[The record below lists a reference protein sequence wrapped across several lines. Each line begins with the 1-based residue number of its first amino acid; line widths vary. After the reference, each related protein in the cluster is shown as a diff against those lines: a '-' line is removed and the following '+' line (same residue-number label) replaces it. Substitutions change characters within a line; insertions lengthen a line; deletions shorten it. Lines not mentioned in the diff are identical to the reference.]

1 MKHVKRTPNC
11 YPWLSGVACVCN
23 CTVCPYPY
31 RESFSYITYVA
42 GIDAVKEALRAG
54 ISAGTPDIPVK
65 INLIAPPV

>member
-1 MKHVKRTPNC
+1 VVHGSTVALFANTRFVLIHIVKAFLT
-11 YPWLSGVACVCN
+11 YV
-23 CTVCPYPY
+23 
-31 RESFSYITYVA
+31 TYVA